1 MDEEEKELTRKEV
14 LLKTCTG
21 LDENGKAATVRLI
34 DEMLFLEDRLTEL
47 KRQPFLSINP
57 KNPAQQ
63 RQTAAAKQYKEL
75 LQQYTNCVKILLKV
89 TGGEAAE
96 EESPLRTFLRQKMH
110 EKRTL
115 TEADYASHKPE

>member
-34 DEMLFLEDRLTEL
+34 GEMLFLEDRLTEL

-75 LQQYTNCVKILLKV
+75 LQQYTNCVKILLKA

-96 EESPLRTFLRQKMH
+96 EESPLRTWIKAN
-110 EKRTL
+110 T
-115 TEADYASHKPE
+115 

>member
-1 MDEEEKELTRKEV
+1 MDEEKKELTRKEV
-14 LLKTCTG
+14 LLKICAG

-96 EESPLRTFLRQKMH
+96 EESPLRTWIKAN
-110 EKRTL
+110 T
-115 TEADYASHKPE
+115 

>member
-1 MDEEEKELTRKEV
+1 MRICSGFDESA
-14 LLKTCTG
+14 
-21 LDENGKAATVRLI
+21 KAATAKVI

-75 LQQYTNCVKILLKV
+75 LQQYTNCVKIMLKV

-96 EESPLRTFLRQKMH
+96 EESPLRAWLK
-110 EKRTL
+110 
-115 TEADYASHKPE
+115 DNV